1 MAEKFTQGELY
12 QDDIYKNLRESLQKT
27 LKVLQE
33 SDAAIKKQSKDLA
46 EYAAKTDTTAKGVAQ
61 LTEANRKSK
70 KALNEQE
77 AITRKILKAEDE
89 LVRVTDLERKTLASL
104 NLEKRKLNQAAK
116 EQAIVESRV
125 TTAYEKEQVALQKAQ
140 RRLKDLILTQ
150 GKAAPATRKM
160 AKEVQRLDQRLRKA
174 DAAAG
179 QFQRNVGNYRSALRG
194 AVGGLKQFAGAL
206 GLVGG
211 LQLFVRTLRDAF
223 NVVKNFDQAQANLAS
238 VLGVSRDSM
247 GNLTAQ
253 AKELGATTKFTA
265 SQVAELQLE
274 FAKLGFTQQQIEGV
288 TEGTLQLASAAG
300 TDLGNAAAITGATIR
315 GFGLDVSE
323 TQRVVDVMAK
333 SFSASSLDI
342 EKFKVGM
349 AAVAPAAA
357 TAGFSIERTTALLGT
372 LTNAGIDAS
381 TAGTGLRN
389 IFLELTKKG
398 ITFEEAMNQIA
409 TASDQ
414 NAAALDL
421 FGKRGATLGVILA
434 NNQSGVDS
442 LTTSLENSG
451 GAAQEMADKQLDT
464 LGGSLDILRSAWEGV
479 ILEMNEGTGAGEG
492 LKDAILTLAEALP
505 IIVKILSEVVKQI
518 VNTVGGFFKLI
529 KVWGEAFQSQEKF
542 KKAVIETGKQ
552 MAKMLFPLVKIGDA
566 LTWLAEKLGIAD
578 DIARAF
584 RNTLEFL
591 GLDEIAADI
600 GLLGEE
606 TKKLTQEQK
615 ENNVIREQSLKVG
628 REIANQN
635 RDELDDI
642 GILIDIIK
650 SETATRDQK
659 NKAIEK
665 LNADYPE
672 VLENIDLETASTEQ
686 LVAVKKDLILTMLK
700 QQLEQRKLTEQAKV
714 ANELQNLLFQ
724 RDVLGIKGL
733 DDDIA
738 GLEKRM
744 VLIDEISDTIS
755 VGFEGF
761 AENVANTDSAIVG
774 LDKKIIFHEKTLNNL
789 KLRLSG
795 LKEGS
800 ALYNE
805 TLKEIQKE
813 EETLRKLRMKWSEV
827 EKDGHDITEKSI
839 DLQNQKSGSN
849 KKEVDAEKAKLDRL
863 AALKKKHNEE
873 LLRLENELIEQG
885 VDRELIDEMIA
896 ERRLEQFRE
905 QGSLIKELDF
915 KDTSILVK
923 HRNDYLHLV
932 EKGEI
937 ERVDLHAEANHEI
950 EKLNNDFIKKL
961 EDNSKKQS
969 DLFKKSFQ
977 RVSELAK
984 DAADFRIKQLERE
997 QEASMD
1003 MINRSRSEQQRL
1015 RELGTTE
1022 SAEALAA
1029 EVKREAREKKKIADL
1044 EKRKKNLLLFV
1055 VGLERANQLIQSGEI
1070 DPFGKTSADMSKFL
1084 NTLGNENPSALLS
1097 GIPGFFEGTTTTVMD
1112 ALGAPNLNT
1121 SKDNYLTRLH
1131 GTEAVLNGDQYASI
1145 TRANGYKLTTDEIT
1159 RRAIMHTNR
1168 PSYRL
1173 NAVQNNNKDV
1183 IDSNKKVIEAI
1194 EELPKKMPVQWV
1206 DPEKMISTIQKGNKI
1221 DITHHKK
1228 GFKFG

>member
-274 FAKLGFTQQQIEGV
+274 FAKLGFTQEQIEGV

-492 LKDAILTLAEALP
+492 LKEMILALAEALP
-505 IIVKILSEVVKQI
+505 HIVRAIS
-518 VNTVGGFFKLI
+518 FLI
-529 KVWGEAFQSQEKF
+529 KGLSGMFTGTFKNIKAISDLTSKIQNGTASFKDFGTAISNIGKNLLNMIPFMGQFIDQLREVGIEYGLIKSNIRQLTDEQRKNNAVREKS
-542 KKAVIETGKQ
+542 IE
-552 MAKMLFPLVKIGDA
+552 IGNELIKNNSD
-566 LTWLAEKLGIAD
+566 ELG
-578 DIARAF
+578 DIA
-584 RNTLEFL
+584 
-591 GLDEIAADI
+591 
-600 GLLGEE
+600 
-606 TKKLTQEQK
+606 
-615 ENNVIREQSLKVG
+615 
-628 REIANQN
+628 
-635 RDELDDI
+635 
-642 GILIDIIK
+642 ILIDAIQD
-650 SETATRDQK
+650 ENTTREEKQE
-659 NKAIEK
+659 IMQK
-665 LNADYPE
+665 LNEDYPD
-672 VLENIDLETASTEQ
+672 VIKNIDLETASTEQ
-686 LVAVKKDLILTMLK
+686 LIQVKKEMIK
-700 QQLEQRKLTEQAKV
+700 QLFEQAIAQKKAEV
-714 ANELQNLLFQ
+714 QAEITGQILELELQKIGKNANGVAFLNSKIEELTNGLMIVDEVEQNVRDNLSSVVDGMNLESP
-724 RDVLGIKGL
+724 LGKTSNAITELKNEIKGL
-733 DDDIA
+733 EEAVKTAEGEELANLQKRLDKKREELRRFEQDRKKIIDD
-738 GLEKRM
+738 
-744 VLIDEISDTIS
+744 
-755 VGFEGF
+755 
-761 AENVANTDSAIVG
+761 G
-774 LDKKIIFHEKTLNNL
+774 LDKVNKSEELESEK
-789 KLRLSG
+789 SG
-795 LKEGS
+795 KKKS
-800 ALYNE
+800 K
-805 TLKEIQKE
+805 KEI
-813 EETLRKLRMKWSEV
+813 
-827 EKDGHDITEKSI
+827 
-839 DLQNQKSGSN
+839 
-849 KKEVDAEKAKLDRL
+849 DAEKAKLDRL

-1015 RELGTTE
+1015 IELGTTE

-1221 DITHHKK
+1221 DVTHHKK